1 MAELIRNIWKDLVGS
16 SHGNRVRLDSSSSS
30 SLQQHEQTQQLLSND
45 IEQTDESITLGKADE
60 GFTTKKEIFG
70 WCLYAWAAEPFV
82 VSAVST
88 YVPLLLE
95 QYARENG
102 VRLDNHLVPCIS
114 NDPGEPSPPIIPPP
128 FNGTDPGL
136 GNDPTNLFIR
146 SGINNVAAQTQ
157 VKCVVYVLGSYID
170 TSSFALYTFSIS
182 VLIQTLT
189 VISMSGAAD
198 RGHYRKQLL
207 IVFGLIG
214 AIATSVYF
222 FITSSRYYIASLL
235 AIIANSCFGAVNVC
249 GNSFLPILVSN
260 TREVHEPIDD
270 VDTEEMDHKDE
281 LLKKG
286 NLITKISG
294 MGAASGYISA
304 LIVQVLTMFI
314 VIKTNST
321 TGSIQYA
328 ITFVGLWWLIFQ
340 LPLIFLLKSR
350 PGPPLTL
357 HKNENVVL
365 QYIKYGWKTL
375 FISLKH
381 ASNLKD
387 VAIYL
392 FGWFIVSD
400 SITTINS
407 AAVLFARSELQMSTP
422 KLVIV
427 GILTVIFAIFGSMIV
442 PQLQKYFKVTP
453 KISLMCIIVWA
464 SVIPFYG
471 ILGFYFNVVGLK
483 HVAEMYIL
491 AIWYGFAMGGLATIS
506 RSLFSLLIP
515 KGKESTFFSLFSV
528 TDKGSSII
536 GPTITAMITD
546 KTHNI
551 RYTFYFL
558 FVLLLLSLPVYALLD
573 VERGKKEAHELEHVD
588 DEGLP
593 DIRPQVDHL

>member
-1 MAELIRNIWKDLVGS
+1 MKDTWAKLTGEQGNIRIGS
-16 SHGNRVRLDSSSSS
+16 RASSST
-30 SLQQHEQTQQLLSND
+30 QQDTSEQTEQLLSND
-45 IEQTDESITLGKADE
+45 IEQTEESIAFTKLNE
-60 GFTTKKEIFG
+60 GFTTKTEIFG
-70 WCLYAWAAEPFV
+70 WCLYSWAAEPFI

-95 QYARENG
+95 QFARENG
-102 VRLDNHLVPCIS
+102 VRLDNHLIPCLTE
-114 NDPGEPSPPIIPPP
+114 NPVVLPILPPP
-128 FNGTDPGL
+128 SNGTNP
-136 GNDPTNLFIR
+136 
-146 SGINNVAAQTQ
+146 

-170 TSSFALYTFSIS
+170 TSSFALYTFSVS

-207 IVFGLIG
+207 ITFGLIG
-214 AIATSVYF
+214 AVATIMYF
-222 FITSSRYYIASLL
+222 PITSSRYYIASLL

-249 GNSFLPILVSN
+249 GNSFLPILVAN
-260 TREVHEPIDD
+260 TREVQEASHHHEEDG
-270 VDTEEMDHKDE
+270 DHKE
-281 LLKKG
+281 ETLKRG

-304 LIVQVLTMFI
+304 LIVQVLSMFL
-314 VIKTNST
+314 VIKTGSST
-321 TGSIQYA
+321 HSIQYA
-328 ITFVGLWWLIFQ
+328 IFFVGVWWLVFQ

-350 PGPPLTL
+350 SGPPLAI
-357 HKNENVVL
+357 HKDQNAIL
-365 QYIKYGWKTL
+365 QYVKYGWKTL
-375 FISLKH
+375 FISIKH
-381 ASNLKD
+381 ASTLKD
-387 VAIYL
+387 VATYL

-422 KLVIV
+422 KLVVV
-427 GILTVIFAIFGSMIV
+427 GILSVLFAIFGSMVV
-442 PQLQKYFKVTP
+442 PQLQSYFKVTP
-453 KISLMCIIVWA
+453 KVSLMAIIIWA

-483 HVAEMYIL
+483 HDFEMYLL
-491 AIWYGFAMGGLATIS
+491 AVWYGFALGGLATIS

-536 GPTITAMITD
+536 GPTVTALITD
-546 KTHNI
+546 RTHNI

-558 FVLLLLSLPVYALLD
+558 FVLLLLALPIYALLD
-573 VERGKKEAHELEHVD
+573 VERGKREAQELEHVD

-593 DIRPQVDHL
+593 DIITDHTV

>member
-1 MAELIRNIWKDLVGS
+1 MTDFIKDTWAKLTGEQGNIRIGS
-16 SHGNRVRLDSSSSS
+16 RASSST
-30 SLQQHEQTQQLLSND
+30 QQDTSEQTEQLLSND
-45 IEQTDESITLGKADE
+45 IEQTEESITFTKSDE
-60 GFTTKKEIFG
+60 GFTTKTEIFG
-70 WCLYAWAAEPFV
+70 WCLYSWAAEPFIV
-82 VSAVST
+82 TAVST

-95 QYARENG
+95 QFARENG
-102 VRLDNHLVPCIS
+102 VRLDNHLIPCLTE
-114 NDPGEPSPPIIPPP
+114 NPVVPPILPPP
-128 FNGTDPGL
+128 SNGTNPGL
-136 GNDPTNLFIR
+136 GDPVARLFTR
-146 SGINNVAAQTQ
+146 DTHDVGAVQEQ

-170 TSSFALYTFSIS
+170 TSSFALYTFSVS

-207 IVFGLIG
+207 ITFGLIG
-214 AIATSVYF
+214 AVATIMYF
-222 FITSSRYYIASLL
+222 PITSSRYYIASLL

-249 GNSFLPILVSN
+249 GNSFLPILVAN
-260 TREVHEPIDD
+260 TREVQEASHHHEEDG
-270 VDTEEMDHKDE
+270 DHKE
-281 LLKKG
+281 GILKRG

-304 LIVQVLTMFI
+304 LIVQVLSMFL
-314 VIKTNST
+314 VIKTGSST
-321 TGSIQYA
+321 HSIQYA
-328 ITFVGLWWLIFQ
+328 IFFVGVWWLVFQ

-350 PGPPLTL
+350 PGPPLAI
-357 HKNENVVL
+357 HKDQNAVL
-365 QYIKYGWKTL
+365 QYVKYGWKTL
-375 FISLKH
+375 FISIKH
-381 ASNLKD
+381 ASTLKD

-422 KLVIV
+422 KLVVV
-427 GILTVIFAIFGSMIV
+427 GILSVLFAIFGSMVV
-442 PQLQKYFKVTP
+442 PQLQSYFKVTP
-453 KISLMCIIVWA
+453 KVSLMAIIIWA

-483 HVAEMYIL
+483 HDFEMYLL
-491 AIWYGFAMGGLATIS
+491 AVWYGFALGGLATIS

-536 GPTITAMITD
+536 GPTVTALITD
-546 KTHNI
+546 RTHNI

-558 FVLLLLSLPVYALLD
+558 FVLLLLALPIYALLD
-573 VERGKKEAHELEHVD
+573 VERGKREAQELEHVD

-593 DIRPQVDHL
+593 DITTDHTI